1 MPSKVGLVR
10 VKEKKKEDRKEE
22 TPKKSESKGKPET
35 FDVEPT
41 NPETEAIERC
51 CPCVKTIRHK
61 MWFKC
66 IVFLAVSALNSADLV
81 CDWLL
86 FKDVIMIQEGLVYGP
101 PEPAITWCLLAFSIL
116 GTFTFVFEIVN
127 LWWEVFRE
135 NPWIDSDLASAITIW
150 IEDVPQ
156 IALNVAIVVCR
167 EEAISYFQLVKASVL
182 IFGICI
188 RLIVSFVRYCS
199 KDNLAKTRK
208 NTKWAH
214 QHIAYRVFIM
224 FGLIIIFSGS
234 VTVFLCTQFERSL
247 DGNIKFNIPHTLFE
261 EKYDD
266 ERYFDNVS
274 MYFNHPFIDFSTDKD
289 DANWVRLI
297 TLYDVREKETEIFK
311 IEYDKNTKTKFIIW
325 QTGRSGS
332 FDAKECYTIDK
343 TAKSLTK
350 GVGTCATFISGNKES
365 FIFRFNFIQR
375 KIPDLIFGDI
385 EFNSKFKNGTTAC
398 QDPDVSIVTDLSRRQ
413 VGTAIHPVI
422 HYYRTRSTVTQE
434 HHTIWTTGNSARF
447 FKNQDL
453 IDITSV
459 WKTGF
464 GYCESSGSLAPHLMS
479 GISVNCTI

>member
-1 MPSKVGLVR
+1 
-10 VKEKKKEDRKEE
+10 
-22 TPKKSESKGKPET
+22 
-35 FDVEPT
+35 
-41 NPETEAIERC
+41 
-51 CPCVKTIRHK
+51 

-86 FKDVIMIQEGLVYGP
+86 FKDVIMTQEGLVYGP
-101 PEPAITWCLLAFSIL
+101 PEPVITWCLLAFSIL

-224 FGLIIIFSGS
+224 FGLIIIFFGS

-266 ERYFDNVS
+266 ERYFDSTSARLPYYEFSFCVLVVFDFENFCFFFSYIIESNQTHPISIVFISRKIYKWMIEVHTNV
-274 MYFNHPFIDFSTDKD
+274 I
-289 DANWVRLI
+289 
-297 TLYDVREKETEIFK
+297 K
-311 IEYDKNTKTKFIIW
+311 ISFIII
-325 QTGRSGS
+325 
-332 FDAKECYTIDK
+332 FLFKEC
-343 TAKSLTK
+343 
-350 GVGTCATFISGNKES
+350 VRN
-365 FIFRFNFIQR
+365 
-375 KIPDLIFGDI
+375 I
-385 EFNSKFKNGTTAC
+385 EF
-398 QDPDVSIVTDLSRRQ
+398 
-413 VGTAIHPVI
+413 
-422 HYYRTRSTVTQE
+422 Y
-434 HHTIWTTGNSARF
+434 
-447 FKNQDL
+447 
-453 IDITSV
+453 
-459 WKTGF
+459 
-464 GYCESSGSLAPHLMS
+464 
-479 GISVNCTI
+479 ISVQTPFELRTQKYSH